1 MPGPLHFVSGKAR
14 TLQKNAMVESYQ
26 EFGGWATDNGVVVD
40 HIVVLT

>member
-14 TLQKNAMVESYQ
+14 TLQKNAMVASYQ
-26 EFGGWATDNGVVVD
+26 EFGGWADNGVVD